1 MIDIDDTRKNVTSL
15 FKLAIEN
22 QPSTWLNI
30 LGDITEH
37 VDGLDLGESQLRST
51 IEDGIKSARLMQGAH
66 KNQPTNWLD
75 VLSDNE
81 NDMRIRESQLRSTIA
96 DGIKSARLRLKK
108 EEGALNKLECIIK

>member
-51 IEDGIKSARLMQGAH
+51 I
-66 KNQPTNWLD
+66 
-75 VLSDNE
+75 
-81 NDMRIRESQLRSTIA
+81 A